1 MGAVGLGGRSHLERY
16 TGHRYTHSFLTVA
29 WETVMWPLGTTEMTE
44 ALLILC
50 LSPSQG
56 GPWGVKDHLHFS
68 ATTQQSQ
75 NDLESSSKH
84 KALHAVA
91 AFA

>member
-29 WETVMWPLGTTEMTE
+29 WEKVMWPLGTTEMTE

-50 LSPSQG
+50 LTQG
-56 GPWGVKDHLHFS
+56 GHWGVKDHLHFS

-75 NDLESSSKH
+75 NDLEFNSKH
-84 KALHAVA
+84 KKFHPVA
-91 AFA
+91 ALA